1 VFLPLSL
8 WLCVCVCV
16 CVCVRASGFAVPGEA
31 RPAGV
36 DAGASG
42 SFGGDVP
49 EKRRATTEKEKQM
62 LAQLTEEHMRLRD
75 ER

>member
-1 VFLPLSL
+1 
-8 WLCVCVCV
+8 VCVCA
-16 CVCVRASGFAVPGEA
+16 CACVRAAGFALPGEA
-31 RPAGV
+31 RPARV
-36 DAGASG
+36 DGEASG

-62 LAQLTEEHMRLRD
+62 LAQLTEEHLRLRD